1 MLRKVFIES
10 GFRCS
15 VVGFVSVVL
24 GVVVFLA
31 LLLFLSLKLRL
42 YNFEAPLGVIGI
54 RDIQGKSYRDTGYCR
69 LIIKIRDIIRFQ
81 NNIFRTFCRILDHY

>member
-24 GVVVFLA
+24 GVVFLA

-54 RDIQGKSYRDTGYCR
+54 RDI
-69 LIIKIRDIIRFQ
+69 
-81 NNIFRTFCRILDHY
+81 